1 MPTPKPD
8 APTAGQPAASV
19 DGTVTVEAPTTQEA
33 MRAVTERLGPRA
45 TIVRADRVLRGGVG
59 GFFGKQMVQLTA
71 APGGVAADAE
81 NGVADE
87 ATAAVDTEPA
97 GSRAASTALGE
108 DVDGGGG
115 LDATLRRLTADV
127 DGREEAFGDAL
138 RRHLRVGQA
147 TGDTGPAGDGGP
159 ATTAPPAPSAPPTPA
174 PDAGG
179 VPAAAAP
186 AGAPPTAEGERRGA
200 APRWST
206 HELHR
211 LRLPDRL
218 IEQAVRQS
226 PADDQDWLIALADAV
241 DPLCRP
247 LPAGDAL
254 LAGPRAAAVGAQLG
268 LPVWADRQHR
278 APAVGPLA
286 VAACDIPTDAAAV
299 ETARGDRWIHLLVS
313 GPGRFDHL
321 MRCEPLAV
329 SWIGDAALPEAL
341 DLCTR
346 FGLVLGYGADHVDAD
361 GPPHRATPLDVA
373 MTVRR
378 MLPR

>member
-8 APTAGQPAASV
+8 APAPGQPSAFP

-33 MRAVTERLGPRA
+33 MTAVAERLGPRA

-71 APGGVAADAE
+71 APAGVAAAGAEHGLADETAAADAE
-81 NGVADE
+81 
-87 ATAAVDTEPA
+87 PA
-97 GSRAASTALGE
+97 GWRAASTSPGE
-108 DVDGGGG
+108 DVDGGDG

-138 RRHLRVGQA
+138 RRHLRVSQS
-147 TGDTGPAGDGGP
+147 TGETGPDGDGAP
-159 ATTAPPAPSAPPTPA
+159 ATAAPPAPPVPSSDT
-174 PDAGG
+174 GR

-186 AGAPPTAEGERRGA
+186 TGAPPAAEGERRGA
-200 APRWST
+200 APRWSA

-218 IEQAVRQS
+218 IEQVVRQD
-226 PADDQDWLIALADAV
+226 PADDQAWLVALADAV

-254 LAGPRAAAVGAQLG
+254 LAGPRAVALGEQLG
-268 LPVWADRQHR
+268 LPVWADRQR
-278 APAVGPLA
+278 EAPAVGPLA

-299 ETARGDRWIHLLVS
+299 AAVRGDRWVHLLVS

-321 MRCEPLAV
+321 MRCDPLAV

-346 FGLVLGYGADHVDAD
+346 FGLVLGYGADHVDA
-361 GPPHRATPLDVA
+361 GRPPHRATPLDVA

>member
-8 APTAGQPAASV
+8 APALGQPSAV
-19 DGTVTVEAPTTQEA
+19 PDGTVTVEAPTTQEA
-33 MRAVTERLGPRA
+33 MTAVAERLGPRA

-71 APGGVAADAE
+71 APAGVAAAGAEDGLPDETAAADAE
-81 NGVADE
+81 
-87 ATAAVDTEPA
+87 PA
-97 GSRAASTALGE
+97 GWRAASTSPGE
-108 DVDGGGG
+108 DVEGGDG

-138 RRHLRVGQA
+138 RRHLRVGQS
-147 TGDTGPAGDGGP
+147 TGETGPDGDGAP
-159 ATTAPPAPSAPPTPA
+159 ATAAPPAPPVPSSE
-174 PDAGG
+174 AGRA
-179 VPAAAAP
+179 PAAAAP
-186 AGAPPTAEGERRGA
+186 TGAPPAAEGEGRGA
-200 APRWST
+200 APRWSA

-218 IEQAVRQS
+218 IEQVVRQD
-226 PADDQDWLIALADAV
+226 PADDQAWLVALADAV

-254 LAGPRAAAVGAQLG
+254 LAGPRAVAIGEQLG
-268 LPVWADRQHR
+268 LPVWADRQR
-278 APAVGPLA
+278 EAPAVGPLA

-299 ETARGDRWIHLLVS
+299 AAVRGDRWVHLLVS

-321 MRCEPLAV
+321 MRCDPLAV

-346 FGLVLGYGADHVDAD
+346 FGLVLGYGADHVDA
-361 GPPHRATPLDVA
+361 GRPPHRATPLDVA